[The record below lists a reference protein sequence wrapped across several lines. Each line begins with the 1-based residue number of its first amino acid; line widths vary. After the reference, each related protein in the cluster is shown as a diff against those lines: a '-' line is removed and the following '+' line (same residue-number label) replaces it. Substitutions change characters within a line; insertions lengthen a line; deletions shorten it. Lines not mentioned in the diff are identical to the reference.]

1 MALVT
6 CRECGR
12 SISDRATSCP
22 HCGDPLGQAAFATP
36 MGLGGYEYKSQA
48 EFLGLPLIHVAVG
61 LDPKTGRKRIAKGI
75 IAIGD
80 IAMGAFALGGVALGG
95 VTLGGVS
102 LGFAALGG
110 LAIGLGVS
118 LGGLAIGYVAVGGL
132 AIGYYALGGLA
143 LGTHALGEGTRDPAA
158 VEFFRQWFG
167 GLVDKMSNRR

>member
-1 MALVT
+1 MALIT
-6 CRECGR
+6 CRECGGR
-12 SISDRATSCP
+12 ISDRATSCP
-22 HCGDPLGQAAFATP
+22 HCGDPLGQAAIATP
-36 MGLGGYEYKSQA
+36 MGVAGYEYKSQA
-48 EFLGLPLIHVAVG
+48 EFLGIPLIHVAVG

-80 IAMGAFALGGVALGG
+80 IAMGVFALGGVALGG

-102 LGFAALGG
+102 LGVAALGG
-110 LAIGLGVS
+110 LAIGLGVG

-143 LGTHALGEGTRDPAA
+143 LGTHALGEGTRDLAA

-167 GLVDKMSNRR
+167 GFVDNMSNRR